1 MKKMSIQEASLYLGV
16 SKEAIHNRVRRGS
29 LEMVNEN
36 DTKYVLIS
44 EKKSQTPKLSDDK
57 YTKFLE
63 EQNQKLEQKID
74 SLENETKSLRE
85 QKEQMLKANIQKI
98 EQIYKDKDE
107 QLKNIIDAISNKFI
121 LEPKP
126 SEHIEAE
133 ISEEKPLT
141 NEFIS
146 LKKYLKSK
154 DISPKK
160 IKKMLAE
167 FSEMAKVDARVIT
180 IGKKCYISP
189 KRYDYSDILVF

>member
-1 MKKMSIQEASLYLGV
+1 MKKMTIQEASAYLGV

-29 LEMVNEN
+29 LEMISQN
-36 DTKYVLIS
+36 DTKYVLVG
-44 EKKSQTPKLSDDK
+44 EKKPQTPKPSDDR

-63 EQNQKLEQKID
+63 EQNQKLSQKID
-74 SLENETKSLRE
+74 SLEDEAKNLRE
-85 QKEQMLKANIQKI
+85 QKEQMLRSNIQKI

-121 LEPKP
+121 LESKVD
-126 SEHIEAE
+126 EHIEAE
-133 ISEEKPLT
+133 ITEQKPLS

-154 DISPKK
+154 ELSSKK

-189 KRYDYSDILVF
+189 NRYDYSDILVF